1 MAQVSVADVDNLQ
14 DAYNDLA
21 RSYSVAQE
29 SFNKD
34 ASELSQIYESAE
46 QDLNDATIAQ
56 ENTQATVD
64 QVQQELDLLQ
74 TELVA
79 AETELAEAEADL
91 AAAKMMGS
99 YDANGNWVPAD
110 TSAEEVAVA
119 KAEAHVKEVK
129 EQHNLTKEKLELA
142 QKKLSICIER
152 VEMTKETYVIASQ
165 HLETFISTQ
174 QAHLASIENK
184 VSVAHARLTHAQEA
198 LNQYLAGFP
207 AAASFE
213 KWIHWQPAAGQVVK
227 PEVIHDRLNLS
238 KEQQQLFA
246 EYLYQRDPAYRNR
259 IDTYRERY
267 NAAQGPAEKQA
278 VLIQASRGGSGD
290 YAEKLISHAF
300 QPLGTVST
308 QDRKYL
314 ADGAYTKIDLIV
326 KDLNNVI
333 ILGRGEGMS
342 APSGG
347 SLALEV
353 KTGHADY
360 LYQQKD
366 HMVFQAGGHQDSS
379 ASMVICSRDIH
390 DLSREKEQELR
401 DALRSA
407 GSPIIGM
414 LPSKDEIDG
423 TIWKQICNA
432 EEAKK

>member
-21 RSYSVAQE
+21 QSYSVAQE
-29 SFNKD
+29 SFNND
-34 ASELSQIYESAE
+34 ASELSQICESAE
-46 QDLNDATIAQ
+46 QDLNDATRAQ
-56 ENTQATVD
+56 EEAQTTVD
-64 QVQQELDLLQ
+64 QVQQELEQLQ
-74 TELVA
+74 AELAA

-91 AAAKMMGS
+91 AAAEMMGS
-99 YDANGNWVPAD
+99 YDEDGNWEPAD
-110 TSAEEVAVA
+110 TSAEEAAVA
-119 KAEAHVKEVK
+119 EAEAHVEDVK
-129 EQHNLTKEKLELA
+129 EQLELPQEKLELA
-142 QKKLSICIER
+142 QEKLSICMER
-152 VEMTKETYVIASQ
+152 VEIAKETHVIASQ

-198 LNQYLAGFP
+198 LNQYLACNP

-213 KWIHWQPAAGQVVK
+213 KWIHWQPAAGQVVTPK
-227 PEVIHDRLNLS
+227 DIHDRLNLS
-238 KEQQQLFA
+238 AEQQQLFV

-259 IDTYRERY
+259 IDIYREKY

-308 QDRKYL
+308 QDRKYFD
-314 ADGAYTKIDLIV
+314 DGAYTKIDLV
-326 KDLNNVI
+326 VNDLNNAV

-347 SLALEV
+347 SLALEI

-360 LYQQKD
+360 LYRQKD

-390 DLSREKEQELR
+390 DLSPEKEQELR

-414 LPSKDEIDG
+414 LPSKDELDG
-423 TIWKQICNA
+423 TIWKQVCNA

>member
-14 DAYNDLA
+14 EAYNDLA
-21 RSYSVAQE
+21 QSYSVAQE
-29 SFNKD
+29 SFNND
-34 ASELSQIYESAE
+34 ASELSQICESAE
-46 QDLNDATIAQ
+46 QDLNDATRAQ
-56 ENTQATVD
+56 EEAQTTVE
-64 QVQQELDLLQ
+64 QVQQELEQLQ
-74 TELVA
+74 AELAA

-91 AAAKMMGS
+91 AAAEMMGS
-99 YDANGNWVPAD
+99 YDEDGNWEPAD
-110 TSAEEVAVA
+110 TSAEEAAVA
-119 KAEAHVKEVK
+119 EAEAHVEEVK
-129 EQHNLTKEKLELA
+129 EQLEQTQEKLERA
-142 QKKLSICIER
+142 QEKLSICMER
-152 VEMTKETYVIASQ
+152 VEITKETHVIASQ

-198 LNQYLAGFP
+198 LNQYLACNP
-207 AAASFE
+207 AAAIFE
-213 KWIHWQPAAGQVVK
+213 KWIHWQPAAGQVVTPK
-227 PEVIHDRLNLS
+227 DIHDRLNLS
-238 KEQQQLFA
+238 AEQQQLFA

-259 IDTYRERY
+259 IDIYREKY

-308 QDRKYL
+308 QDRKYFD
-314 ADGAYTKIDLIV
+314 DGAYTKIDLV
-326 KDLNNVI
+326 VNDLNNAV

-347 SLALEV
+347 SLALEI

-360 LYQQKD
+360 LYRQKD

-390 DLSREKEQELR
+390 DLSPEKEQELR

-414 LPSKDEIDG
+414 LPSKDELDG
-423 TIWKQICNA
+423 TIWKQVCNA

>member
-14 DAYNDLA
+14 EAYNDLA
-21 RSYSVAQE
+21 QSYSVAQE
-29 SFNKD
+29 SFNND
-34 ASELSQIYESAE
+34 ASELSQICESAE
-46 QDLNDATIAQ
+46 QDLNDATRAQ
-56 ENTQATVD
+56 EEALATVE
-64 QVQQELDLLQ
+64 QVQQELENLQ
-74 TELVA
+74 AELAA
-79 AETELAEAEADL
+79 AETELAEAEAEL
-91 AAAKMMGS
+91 AAARRRG
-99 YDANGNWVPAD
+99 DED
-110 TSAEEVAVA
+110 TSAEEAAVA
-119 KAEAHVKEVK
+119 EAEAHVEEVE
-129 EQHNLTKEKLELA
+129 EQLEQTQEKLERA
-142 QKKLSICIER
+142 QEKLRICMER
-152 VEMTKETYVIASQ
+152 VEIAKETRVLASQ
-165 HLETFISTQ
+165 HLEAFVSTQ
-174 QAHLASIENK
+174 QSHLASIENQ
-184 VSVAHARLTHAQEA
+184 VSVAHARLSHAQEA
-198 LNQYLAGFP
+198 LNQYLACNP

-213 KWIHWQPAAGQVVK
+213 KWIHWQPKAGQVVTPK
-227 PEVIHDRLNLS
+227 DIHDRLNLS
-238 KEQQQLFA
+238 PEQQQLFA

-259 IDTYRERY
+259 IDIYREKY

-308 QDRKYL
+308 QDRKYFD
-314 ADGAYTKIDLIV
+314 DGAYTKIDLV
-326 KDLNNVI
+326 VNDLNNAV

-347 SLALEV
+347 SLALEI

-360 LYQQKD
+360 LYRQKD

-390 DLSREKEQELR
+390 DLSPEKEQELR

-414 LPSKDEIDG
+414 LPSKDELDG
-423 TIWKQICNA
+423 TIWKQVCNA